1 MRFAPPLLALF
12 LAGCAT
18 VAPEQEKTTHTLVFL
33 KTGPMSGK
41 LDAEANK
48 KAFAGHFENMGRLA
62 EERKLVVAGPFGRTR
77 HDPAL
82 RGLFILATGD
92 RAEAEAW
99 ASTDPTVA
107 AGVFVLEFHDLVTDA
122 PVAAALDRALE
133 RDAKAKAEGRTPS
146 PGEGAR
152 PYVLLFA
159 EDGEAARREL
169 GPMMGRHGVI
179 LLARLDGTRALA
191 LLEAKDVAGAKAW
204 FGSDLD
210 LIGEYVLDDWFAS
223 DELAKMGEFRPHP

>member
-1 MRFAPPLLALF
+1 MRFAPPLLALL

-18 VAPEQEKTTHTLVFL
+18 VAPDPEKTTHTLVFL

-62 EERKLVVAGPFGRTR
+62 QERKLVVAGPFGKQR

-122 PVAAALDRALE
+122 PLAAALERALA
-133 RDAKAKAEGRTPS
+133 RDARAKAEGRTPS

-152 PYVLLFA
+152 PYALLVA
-159 EDGEAARREL
+159 EDGEAAR
-169 GPMMGRHGVI
+169 GVLNGNPWV
-179 LLARLDGTRALA
+179 LLFARLDGTRALV
-191 LLEAKDVAGAKAW
+191 LLDAKDGADAEQR
-204 FGSDLD
+204 FGPVL
-210 LIGEYVLDDWFAS
+210 GRVGPHVLDDWFAS
-223 DELAKMGEFRPHP
+223 DELARMREP

>member
-1 MRFAPPLLALF
+1 MRFAAPLFALL
-12 LAGCAT
+12 LAGCASP
-18 VAPEQEKTTHTLVFL
+18 APGPEKPTHTLVLL

-62 EERKLVVAGPFGRTR
+62 EERKLVVAGPFGKTR

-82 RGLFILATGD
+82 RGLFVLATGN

-99 ASTDPTVA
+99 ASTDPTTL
-107 AGVFVLEFHDLVTDA
+107 AGVFTLEFHDLATDA
-122 PVAAALDRALE
+122 PLVAALE
-133 RDAKAKAEGRTPS
+133 RALARDAAAKAEGRTPS

-152 PYVLLFA
+152 PYVLLVA

-169 GPMMGRHGVI
+169 AALPWA
-179 LLARLDGTRALA
+179 LLMARLDSTRALV
-191 LLEAKDVAGAKAW
+191 LLDAKDVADAVSQ
-204 FGSDLD
+204 FGPVLER
-210 LIGEYVLDDWFAS
+210 LGVRTLDDWFAS
-223 DELAKMGEFRPHP
+223 DELARMGER